1 MPENEKE
8 KKELEVKLDDV
19 VEGQEVD
26 VPLNP
31 LEKLQQEQEK
41 PSSES
46 EKEEEDKQTYKKE
59 KDHGTD
65 ISYENE
71 VKYDVET
78 KPTENIPSYSED
90 LPYSVKVRKRIQKEV
105 AKRAEAEQ
113 RNVDLEQKISM
124 MEKRTYDMA
133 NKSLSNQATA
143 VSNELK
149 SAIEEGN
156 TDKQVK
162 LYENLAEIRS
172 QITKTEDYAARVP
185 KVKEKKDKAPPLASE
200 WVKEN
205 SLWFNKPGYRK
216 ETAMAYGIDAELTEE
231 GWDVHDP
238 GYYDEMTKRLK
249 ASGLNYFNKA
259 EENTSKSNQNV
270 VQKTNRVQSPVAGV
284 SRKKG
289 TSSNRVK
296 LTGDDLAT
304 AKTFGININ
313 DDAALKRFAKE
324 VKDFS
329 DSNTGTT

>member
-231 GWDVHDP
+231 GWNVHDP

>member
-8 KKELEVKLDDV
+8 KKDLEVKLDDV

-41 PSSES
+41 SSEES
-46 EKEEEDKQTYKKE
+46 KEEENIKDKDQ
-59 KDHGTD
+59 GQD

-78 KPTENIPSYSED
+78 KSTEKIPAYSD
-90 LPYSVKVRKRIQKEV
+90 DMPYSVKVRKRIQKEV

-113 RNVDLEQKISM
+113 RIVDLEQKINS
-124 MEKRTYDMA
+124 MEKRTFDMA

-149 SAIEEGN
+149 AAIEEGN

-172 QITKTEDYAARVP
+172 QMTKTEDYAARVP
-185 KVKEKKDKAPPLASE
+185 KAKEKKEKAPPLASD

-205 SLWFNKPGYRK
+205 SSWFNKPGFRK

-238 GYYDEMTKRLK
+238 GYYDEMNKRLK
-249 ASGLNYFNKA
+249 ASGLGHFNKS
-259 EENTSKSNQNV
+259 EENTSKKEQNV

-296 LTGDDLAT
+296 LTSDDLAT
-304 AKTFGININ
+304 AKNFGIDIN
-313 DDAALKRFAKE
+313 DEAALKRFAKE
-324 VKDFS
+324 VKSFS
-329 DSNTGTT
+329 DQNTGT

>member
-78 KPTENIPSYSED
+78 KPTEKIPSYSED

-249 ASGLNYFNKA
+249 ASGLSYFNKA

>member
-205 SLWFNKPGYRK
+205 STWFNKPGYRK

-231 GWDVHDP
+231 GWNVHDP

>member
-1 MPENEKE
+1 MPDNEKE
-8 KKELEVKLDDV
+8 KKDLEVKLDDV

-41 PSSES
+41 SSDES
-46 EKEEEDKQTYKKE
+46 KEEENIKDKDQ
-59 KDHGTD
+59 GQD

-78 KPTENIPSYSED
+78 KSTEKIPAYSD
-90 LPYSVKVRKRIQKEV
+90 DMPYSVKVRKRIQKEV

-113 RNVDLEQKISM
+113 RIVDLEQKINS
-124 MEKRTYDMA
+124 MEKRTYDIA

-149 SAIEEGN
+149 AAIEEGN

-172 QITKTEDYAARVP
+172 QMTKTEDYAARVP
-185 KVKEKKDKAPPLASE
+185 KAKEKKEKAPPLATE

-205 SLWFNKPGYRK
+205 STWFNKPGFRK

-238 GYYDEMTKRLK
+238 GYYDEMNKRLK
-249 ASGLNYFNKA
+249 ASGLGHFNKS
-259 EENTSKSNQNV
+259 EENTSKKEQNV

-296 LTGDDLAT
+296 LTSDDLAT
-304 AKTFGININ
+304 AKNFGIDIN
-313 DDAALKRFAKE
+313 DEAALKRFAKE
-324 VKDFS
+324 VKSFS
-329 DSNTGTT
+329 DQNTGT

>member
-1 MPENEKE
+1 MPDNEKA
-8 KKELEVKLDDV
+8 KKDLEVKLDDV

-41 PSSES
+41 SSDES
-46 EKEEEDKQTYKKE
+46 KEEENIKDKDQ
-59 KDHGTD
+59 GQD

-78 KPTENIPSYSED
+78 KPTEKIPAYSD
-90 LPYSVKVRKRIQKEV
+90 DMPYSVKVRKRIQKEV

-113 RNVDLEQKISM
+113 RIVDLEQKINS
-124 MEKRTYDMA
+124 MEKRTFDMA

-149 SAIEEGN
+149 AAIEEGN

-172 QITKTEDYAARVP
+172 QMTKTEDYAARVP
-185 KVKEKKDKAPPLASE
+185 KVKEKKEKAPPLATE

-205 SLWFNKPGYRK
+205 STWFNKPGYRK

-238 GYYDEMTKRLK
+238 GYYDEMNKRLK
-249 ASGLNYFNKA
+249 ASGLGHFNKS
-259 EENTSKSNQNV
+259 EENTSKKEQNV

-296 LTGDDLAT
+296 LTSDDLAT
-304 AKTFGININ
+304 AKNFGIDIN
-313 DDAALKRFAKE
+313 DEAALKRFAKE
-324 VKDFS
+324 VKSFS
-329 DSNTGTT
+329 DQNTGT